1 MENYNET
8 GGENR
13 NDRNNGSIRNNNQEN
28 LKQQRNSNNN
38 SQQEQQEQDSELEQD
53 RKRIDVKD
61 MPELKPEINQTGI

>member
-13 NDRNNGSIRNNNQEN
+13 NDKNNGSIRNNNQEK
-28 LKQQRNSNNN
+28 LKQQRNN
-38 SQQEQQEQDSELEQD
+38 SEQEQQGQNNELEQD

-61 MPELKPEINQTGI
+61 LPEIKPEINQSGI